1 LHLVKQITQFGS
13 LIEKRLNGLADGC
26 LIREVRQIRL
36 HQSSRHRI
44 TRWLKSAGLN
54 SPGSPH

>member
-1 LHLVKQITQFGS
+1 
-13 LIEKRLNGLADGC
+13 

-54 SPGSPH
+54 SQGSPH